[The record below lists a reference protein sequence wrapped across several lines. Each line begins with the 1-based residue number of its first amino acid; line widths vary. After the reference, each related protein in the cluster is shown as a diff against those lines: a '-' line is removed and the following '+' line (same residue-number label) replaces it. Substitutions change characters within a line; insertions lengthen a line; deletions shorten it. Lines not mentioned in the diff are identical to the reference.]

1 MHYNICNIGPLKLF
15 SSRFFLLTKLMMSS
29 QMSSKKRGTFVQER
43 ENPKVKIT
51 FFVVEE
57 KSVILRFLL
66 SKSERMNHR
75 NTKCLLYTL
84 KTFVSSSIIIIHF
97 NFTNNT
103 YIQIFYLIAREKDP
117 LSRVH
122 ERQALD
128 NVNHKISQFS
138 KQYEQLLPG
147 SIGSSCITKRQHRD
161 VITRES

>member
-1 MHYNICNIGPLKLF
+1 MPELVFKFAETSSSREKLWHRALLQSPNNEQNWLFKLGFCEKMHYNICNIGPLKLF

-29 QMSSKKRGTFVQER
+29 QMSSKKRETFVQER

-103 YIQIFYLIAREKDP
+103 YI
-117 LSRVH
+117 
-122 ERQALD
+122 
-128 NVNHKISQFS
+128 
-138 KQYEQLLPG
+138 
-147 SIGSSCITKRQHRD
+147 
-161 VITRES
+161 